1 MDNKKKNELEKE
13 LQILE
18 AHLDEIMIVIS
29 ENMDKLNK
37 MKQKNTAKYKKL
49 LVILNKNNAELINDI
64 KKIKKIQK
72 LLGIEASIIS
82 GFSISKSNNTSKKK
96 TKKGGKK
103 KNKKTMRNKNKF

>member
-72 LLGIEASIIS
+72 LLGIETSLTTE
-82 GFSISKSNNTSKKK
+82 FSSYKSSKKK

-103 KNKKTMRNKNKF
+103 NIKKTMRNKK